1 MMNRLKWLYP
11 GLKLKRWIFLMV
23 VGVILVSVGVSMAVS
38 IRPLDII
45 RYRVP
50 GIIIVLFGIYFN
62 ILAIRRMLL
71 SVYDVLSPERNERL
85 IEVLYQERYRRKGP
99 KIVVVGGGTGLS
111 TMLRGIKKF
120 TNNITAIVTVADDG
134 GSSGVLRDELG
145 ILPPGDIRNCLVALA
160 DTEPLM
166 ERLFQYRFSEGKD
179 LKGHSF
185 GNIFIATL
193 AEILGNFEEAV
204 KESSKILA
212 IKGRV
217 LPSTLEDVRLS
228 ARLESGELIKGESQI
243 PKIKGKIDK
252 VFIDPED
259 SKPLPE
265 ALEAIKEADA
275 IILGPGSLYTSVL
288 PNLLVKDLTEEI
300 KKSDALKLYICN
312 VMTQAGETDDYNA
325 SDHLQALY
333 DHVGSEIVDYILVN
347 NERISADL
355 IEKYGKEGSRPVE
368 VDLAKLKKQNI
379 EVVQESVISQSNVVR
394 HDPEKLARV
403 LIDLI
408 FQKIRGY

>member
-1 MMNRLKWLYP
+1 MNRLKWLYP

>member
-1 MMNRLKWLYP
+1 MNRLKWLYP
-11 GLKLKRWIFLMV
+11 GLKFKRWIFLM
-23 VGVILVSVGVSMAVS
+23 ILGIILISIGVSMAIS
-38 IRPLDII
+38 IRSLDLIK
-45 RYRVP
+45 YRIP
-50 GIIIVLFGIYFN
+50 GIVIILFGVYLN
-62 ILAIRRMLL
+62 VLGIRRMLL
-71 SVYDVLSPERNERL
+71 SIYDAVSPDKNEKL

-166 ERLFQYRFSEGKD
+166 EKLFQYRFSEGRD

-193 AEILGNFEEAV
+193 TEILGNFEEAV

-228 ARLESGELIKGESQI
+228 ARLENGELIRGESQI

-252 VFIDPED
+252 VFIDPKD

-265 ALEAIKEADA
+265 SLEAIKEADA

-288 PNLLVKDLTEEI
+288 PNLLVKDLAEEI
-300 KKSDALKLYICN
+300 KNSDALKLYICN
-312 VMTQAGETDDYNA
+312 VMTQPGETDHYKA

-333 DHVGSEIVDYILVN
+333 NHVGDDITDYILVN
-347 NERISADL
+347 NERISNDL
-355 IEKYGKEGSRPVE
+355 IEKYRKEGAQPVE
-368 VDLAKLKKQNI
+368 VDLSKLRELGIQ
-379 EVVQESVISQSNVVR
+379 VVQESVISQSNVVR
-394 HDPEKLARV
+394 HDPEKLSKV
-403 LIDLI
+403 IIDLI
-408 FQKIRGY
+408 IQEIS